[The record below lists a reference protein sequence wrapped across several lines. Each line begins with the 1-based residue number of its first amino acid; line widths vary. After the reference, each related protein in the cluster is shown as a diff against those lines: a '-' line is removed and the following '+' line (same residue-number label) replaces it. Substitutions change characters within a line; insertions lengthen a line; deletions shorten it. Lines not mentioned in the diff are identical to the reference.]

1 MPSFPIDELSAL
13 KLVFSNTTVKDMIAA
28 AQVGYNDLASTDK
41 TSSCSEMAD
50 VWCLCIDVIKVIS
63 MQTENSCEQVGS
75 LRRQVLR

>member
-1 MPSFPIDELSAL
+1 MPSFSIDELSVL

-50 VWCLCIDVIKVIS
+50 VCAYALMLLK
-63 MQTENSCEQVGS
+63 
-75 LRRQVLR
+75 